1 MEGDVFI
8 WPGGIVGF
16 RIIPGKGE
24 EKPVHIPGV
33 AMAMR
38 KNGDELLFARSEDDS
53 REPAAWIGIGEFVV
67 HPAAL
72 ATEDDLYEEAPLADG
87 VDVEPEDRPPMEPKR
102 PGGTLKIL
110 RRGEQP

>member
-16 RIIPGKGE
+16 RVISGKGE
-24 EKPVHIPGV
+24 EKPVHVPGV

-38 KNGDELLFARSEDDS
+38 KNGDQVLFARSEEES
-53 REPAAWIGIGEFVV
+53 REPAAWIGIEEFVV

-72 ATEDDLYEEAPLADG
+72 ATEDDLYEDEPIVEG
-87 VDVEPEDRPPMEPKR
+87 MDVEPGDRHPMDAKR
-102 PGGTLKIL
+102 PGRELKVL
-110 RRGEQP
+110 RRSSQP